1 MNGVV
6 SRGLLTGAAMTAA
19 CGATMAISSF
29 VQRGSPWAGL
39 NAMATGTG
47 VRKRRFGV
55 DYDADVTPIGLA
67 VLAGGLLAHGIV
79 YQRLLGKSARRRP
92 IAAGI
97 VSALAG
103 YALDRYVLPDQVL
116 PSFRRSMG
124 PAGTFA
130 KYAALG
136 LASAAAASLRR
147 PKLAGRRI
155 AVLAADGFEQVELTG
170 PVRALRD
177 QGADVEVISLRRGK
191 IVGMN
196 VNMPGRRVRVDQ
208 KVDDAI
214 PAFYDGLLV
223 PGGFINPDFLRQS
236 EEARAFVRSFD
247 NLGKPIATICHGPWV
262 LASAGV
268 LRGRQLTSWPGI
280 RDDLVN
286 AGAVWRDEAVVRD
299 GNLISSRGPADL
311 RAFTRAMIEL
321 FSGRAVF
328 ARRAA
333 PALSSAPQR
342 RHPPRAALASAA
354 LLPRLGRVA
363 LGLGALGVAS
373 IARAT

>member
-6 SRGLLTGAAMTAA
+6 SRGLVTGAALTAA

-29 VQRGSPWAGL
+29 FQRGSPWAGL
-39 NAMATGTG
+39 NAMAAAVG
-47 VRKRRFGV
+47 VRKGRHED
-55 DYDADVTPIGLA
+55 DYDADVTPAGLA
-67 VLAGGLLAHGIV
+67 VLAGGLLGYGIV
-79 YQRLLGKSARRRP
+79 YQRLLGKRARRRP
-92 IAAGI
+92 IATG
-97 VSALAG
+97 ALWALG
-103 YALDRYVLPDQVL
+103 SYALDRLFGSDRALRDV
-116 PSFRRSMG
+116 RRATG
-124 PAGTFA
+124 PAGLA
-130 KYAALG
+130 ACYAAVG
-136 LASAAAASLRR
+136 VASAAAASLRR
-147 PKLAGRRI
+147 PKLEGRRI
-155 AVLAADGFEQVELTG
+155 AVLAADGFEQVELTL

-177 QGADVEVISLRRGK
+177 QGADVEILSLRRGT

-196 VNMPGRRVRVDQ
+196 VNVPGRRVRVDR
-208 KVDDAI
+208 KVDEAI
-214 PAFYDGLLV
+214 AAFYDGLLV

-286 AGAVWRDEAVVRD
+286 AGAVWRDEPVVRD
-299 GNLISSRGPADL
+299 GNLISSRGPQDL

-321 FSGRAVF
+321 FSGRGTSV
-328 ARRAA
+328 RRAA

-342 RHPPRAALASAA
+342 RHPPRAALAGAA
-354 LLPRLGRVA
+354 LLPRLGRA
-363 LGLGALGVAS
+363 AIGLGAVGIAS